1 MWYMVFNFNYSNRYV
16 VDFIVVFTCIS
27 FMASSVDYLT
37 CLFAIYISSLGSV
50 LNILPI
56 FFFNEQ
62 IGFLTIAF
70 SLPQVF

>member
-56 FFFNEQ
+56 FFLNEQ

>member
-1 MWYMVFNFNYSNRYV
+1 MVFNFNYSNRYV

>member
-56 FFFNEQ
+56 FF
-62 IGFLTIAF
+62 LM
-70 SLPQVF
+70 SK